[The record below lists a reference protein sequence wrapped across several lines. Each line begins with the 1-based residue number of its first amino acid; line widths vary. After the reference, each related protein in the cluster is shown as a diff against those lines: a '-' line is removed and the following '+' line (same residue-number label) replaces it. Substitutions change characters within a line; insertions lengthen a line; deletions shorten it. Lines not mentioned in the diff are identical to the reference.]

1 MSAPRSFREESM
13 HIDKKDP
20 KESVRDFVIRVLKE
34 KIVTLALEPGS
45 MVSETELGAEM
56 GVSRTPVREALIELT
71 KIGIVQVFPQ
81 RGNMISRIDYRH
93 VEEAR
98 FMRLVMEN
106 AVVELA
112 CDMATP
118 EDILALENNIRL
130 QRFYLENPDPDTL
143 HALDD
148 DFHRLLFSVSGK
160 ELTYQLIFSMGTHFN
175 RVRRMRL
182 STSRELQIVE
192 DHATI
197 VQAIRNRDRTRAREL
212 MTMHLSRYKIDEA
225 DLRERYPNYFVD

>member
-1 MSAPRSFREESM
+1 M
-13 HIDKKDP
+13 HIDQKNP
-20 KESVRDFVIRVLKE
+20 KESVRDFVIRVLQE

-45 MVSETELGAEM
+45 MVSEAELGAEM
-56 GVSRTPVREALIELT
+56 GVSRTPVREALIELS

-81 RGNMISRIDYRH
+81 RGNMISKIDYRH

-98 FMRLVMEN
+98 FMRLVLEN

-112 CDMATP
+112 CDMAGL
-118 EDILALENNIRL
+118 EDILSLENNVRL
-130 QRFYLENPDPDTL
+130 QRFYLENPDPDAL

-148 DFHRLLFSVSGK
+148 DFHRQLFSICGK
-160 ELTYQLIFSMGTHFN
+160 ELTYQLIFRMGTHFN

-182 STSRELQIVE
+182 SSSKDLQIVE
-192 DHATI
+192 DHA
-197 VQAIRNRDRTRAREL
+197 AILEAIKNKDRDKSREL

-225 DLRERYPNYFVD
+225 ALRERYPHYFVD